1 MKKRLLAIFLCVM
14 LCVSIVPFTAFA
26 VSSRDTSFELTLAS
40 ELKGLGLFKG
50 VSDTDF
56 DLNRAPSRT
65 EALVML
71 IRVLGKE
78 TEAVNGRWADP
89 FTDVAAWADKYV
101 GYAYANNLTNGVS
114 STQFGSGTASAATY
128 LTFVLRVLG
137 YSDANGADFTW
148 SDPYSLAKSIGIMPS
163 CVHTDAFWRS
173 DVVVVSYAAL
183 SVPLKGTTQTLAQK
197 LISAGV
203 FTQAQFDTYY
213 DSSAISSHESAS
225 TDPKA
230 ELSAEEIYAQCSPAV
245 FYLEVYDATGT
256 ATASGSGFF
265 IDSQGTAVT
274 NYHVIDGAYS
284 AKITVSDTGKIY
296 DVLGV
301 YGYDIFEDWAVLKI
315 GGTGF
320 SYLDI
325 GAPATVVGG
334 ATVYAIGSPL
344 GLQNS
349 ISQGLIS
356 NTSRPVDDV
365 NYIQTSAAISS
376 GSSGGALLNKYG
388 DVIGITSASYIDG
401 QNLNLALP
409 ISIISG
415 FDASNPAELSKI
427 TAQIEA
433 GHQLAA
439 FLVLRNWILDN
450 YNDTVSGCKTYQ
462 ETYSDSTGKSIY
474 ALIYDEENDSIIFSL
489 VNYSNSGE
497 FYSFLTLHRSS
508 QNCTSTFSYYNS
520 ANNTD
525 HPTFRGFGYVYA
537 PTFNEDASY
546 TFSGYEGDTSNLSSY
561 QKTAKYMY
569 LDSLNF
575 ANYIFYTYLL
585 DYGYSMADF
594 GFTSL
599 SD

>member
-40 ELKGLGLFKG
+40 GLKGLGLFNG

-56 DLNRAPSRT
+56 ALDREPSRT

-78 TEAVNGRWADP
+78 TDAMNGTWADP

-114 STQFGSGTASAATY
+114 STQFGSGPASAATY
-128 LTFVLRVLG
+128 LTFVLRALG

-163 CVHTDAFWRS
+163 CVHTDTFWRA

-183 SVPLKGTTQTLAQK
+183 SVPLKGTTQTLAEK
-197 LISAGV
+197 LILAGV

-213 DSSAISSHESAS
+213 NAAAISSHESAS
-225 TDPKA
+225 ADPQA
-230 ELSAEEIYAQCSPAV
+230 ELSAEEIYAQCSPAI
-245 FYLEVYDATGT
+245 FYIEVYNASGA

-301 YGYDIFEDWAVLKI
+301 YDYSIDGDWAVLKI

-320 SYLDI
+320 PYLDI

-356 NTSRPVDDV
+356 NTSRVVDDV
-365 NYIQTSAAISS
+365 TYIQTSAAISS

-388 DVIGITSASYIDG
+388 DVIGITSASYVDG

-415 FDASNPAELSKI
+415 FNTSSSVQLSTIAAETKVDC
-427 TAQIEA
+427 Q
-433 GHQLAA
+433 QNA
-439 FLVLRNWILDN
+439 FLLLRNWILDN
-450 YNDTVSGCKTYQ
+450 YNTVLSGDKAYR
-462 ETYSDSTGKSIY
+462 ETYSDNTSSSTCG
-474 ALIYDEENDSIIFSL
+474 LIYDEEDDCIVLEFAS
-489 VNYSNSGE
+489 YSDAGLISSYLALENSGE
-497 FYSFLTLHRSS
+497 TYYSV
-508 QNCTSTFSYYNS
+508 FSYYDSENDS
-520 ANNTD
+520 D
-525 HPTFRGFGYVYA
+525 QPTFWGSGYVSA
-537 PTFNEDASY
+537 STFNETASF
-546 TFSGYEGDTSNLSSY
+546 TFSSYQGDIYNLSSY
-561 QKTAKYMY
+561 QEAAKYMY
-569 LDSLNF
+569 LTSLSF
-575 ANYIFYTYLL
+575 TEYICYTYLS
-585 DYGYSMADF
+585 GCSIADF

>member
-1 MKKRLLAIFLCVM
+1 MKKKLLAVFLCVM
-14 LCVSIVPFTAFA
+14 ICVSILPCRVFA

-56 DLNRAPSRT
+56 ALDREPTRT

-78 TEAVNGRWADP
+78 ADAMNGSWTHP
-89 FTDVAAWADKYV
+89 FTDVDTWADKYV
-101 GYAYANNLTNGVS
+101 GYAYANSLTNGVS
-114 STQFGSGTASAATY
+114 NTQFGFGTAGAATY
-128 LTFVLRVLG
+128 LTFFLRALG
-137 YSDANGADFTW
+137 YSDANGDFSW
-148 SDPYSLAKSIGIMPS
+148 NNPYSLAKSIGILPD

-183 SVPLKGTTQTLAQK
+183 SVTLKGTTQTLAQK

-203 FTQAQFDTYY
+203 FTQAQYDTYY
-213 DSSAISSHESAS
+213 DSAAISSHVNAG
-225 TDPKA
+225 TGTQGA
-230 ELSAEEIYAQCSPAV
+230 LSAEQIYAQCSPAV
-245 FYLEVYDATGT
+245 FYIEVYDAAGT
-256 ATASGSGFF
+256 IAASGSGFF
-265 IDSQGTAVT
+265 IDSRGTAVT
-274 NYHVIDGAYS
+274 NYHVIDGASS
-284 AKITVSDTGKIY
+284 AKITVSDTGKVY

-301 YGYDIFEDWAVLKI
+301 YDYDIYEDWAVLKI

-388 DVIGITSASYIDG
+388 DVIGITSASYVDG

-415 FDASNPAELSKI
+415 FDASNPAELSKVA
-427 TAQIEA
+427 AQTKA
-433 GHQLAA
+433 GYQLTA
-439 FLVLRNWILDN
+439 FLLLHDWILEN
-450 YNDTVSGCKTYQ
+450 YNDTLGENKTYE
-462 ETYSDSTGKSIY
+462 ETYTDDSGMNINS
-474 ALIYDEENDSIIFSL
+474 LIYCEEDDTVVLES
-489 VNYSNSGE
+489 VNCYNSRKLYS
-497 FYSFLTLHRSS
+497 YLTLDRSG
-508 QNCTSTFSYYNS
+508 QDFELYFSYYASGNNS
-520 ANNTD
+520 
-525 HPTFRGFGYVYA
+525 
-537 PTFNEDASY
+537 
-546 TFSGYEGDTSNLSSY
+546 
-561 QKTAKYMY
+561 
-569 LDSLNF
+569 
-575 ANYIFYTYLL
+575 
-585 DYGYSMADF
+585 
-594 GFTSL
+594 TSL
-599 SD
+599 HFAESAMLMRRRLMKTLPSLFLTPKAAHQIC